1 MLFRKKCLLILLAG
15 SLAAPHG
22 LSAENLNINIPL
34 LDGKL
39 RMEIGIPGLI
49 LLTAGAMLIYGQY
62 KSIRNFNKFVKRA
75 VAQADQAVKAQEA
88 ASKAKLGK
96 RYTGMDAEEV
106 QAIREE
112 AFKSFILD
120 EASKRFNIPGEDLK
134 KYIDSMQG
142 STFEQKLVVARG
154 VVDTLLV
161 PQNSLDTIP
170 GANGGPAIKIN
181 SRSMIKYAVE
191 NGIKTTADAGR
202 VTGKWTAD
210 ALEAGTLKTTTGSNV
225 SRILDAGGKIAGAG
239 LDAAGRAAGRASEA
253 LYNVSADA
261 ANASIGAVAS
271 GLESVANRVDPLYTP
286 ATGGPSVGGGSAP
299 GSSAYARQQAQLTDV
314 QAAPGVA
321 SAPVVTPQDIPR
333 QGGAV
338 TGSGLYPQ
346 INNVGLAKAR
356 AVAADVKLNPD
367 GTPLDD
373 TVVE

>member
-75 VAQADQAVKAQEA
+75 LAKADQDVKMQDEA
-88 ASKAKLGK
+88 YKSRLGK
-96 RYTGMDAEEV
+96 SYKGMSTEEV
-106 QAIREE
+106 QSIRE
-112 AFKSFILD
+112 ASFKSFILD
-120 EASKRFNIPGEDLK
+120 QASKRFGIPGEDLK
-134 KYIDSMQG
+134 AYIDQMKG
-142 STFEQKLVVARG
+142 ATFDQKLVTARD
-154 VVDTLLV
+154 VIDSLVV

-170 GANGGPAIKIN
+170 GENGGPAIKIN
-181 SRSMIKYAVE
+181 SRSMIKYA
-191 NGIKTTADAGR
+191 IDKRIYTSKDAGEAIDGWR
-202 VTGKWTAD
+202 A
-210 ALEAGTLKTTTGSNV
+210 AAIEAGTLKTATGGNV
-225 SRILDAGGKIAGAG
+225 SRIVDAGGRIAGAG

-261 ANASIGAVAS
+261 ANAASGVVAS

-286 ATGGPSVGGGSAP
+286 ATGGPSVGGGRAP
-299 GSSAYARQQAQLTDV
+299 GSSAYASQKAQLTD
-314 QAAPGVA
+314 APRVA
-321 SAPVVTPQDIPR
+321 SAPGVTIQDMPT

-346 INNVGLAKAR
+346 INDVGLAQAR
-356 AVAADVKLNPD
+356 AAAADVKLNPD

-373 TVVE
+373 NVV

>member
-22 LSAENLNINIPL
+22 LSAENLNVNIPL

-62 KSIRNFNKFVKRA
+62 KSIRNFNKFAKRA
-75 VAQADQAVKAQEA
+75 IDQANQAVKAQKA

-96 RYTGMDAEEV
+96 RYTGMDAKEV

-120 EASKRFNIPGEDLK
+120 EASKRFKISGEDLK
-134 KYIDSMQG
+134 VYIDGMKG
-142 STFEQKLVVARG
+142 GTFEQKLVLARQ

-170 GANGGPAIKIN
+170 GEGGGPAIKIN
-181 SRSMIKYAVE
+181 SRSMIQYAVK
-191 NGIKTTADAGR
+191 NDIKTTEDAGR
-202 VTGKWTAD
+202 VTGKWTDD
-210 ALEAGTLKTTTGSNV
+210 ALKAGTLKTTTGGNV
-225 SRILDAGGKIAGAG
+225 SRIVDTGGRIAGAG
-239 LDAAGRAAGRASEA
+239 LNAAGRAAGRASEA

-261 ANASIGAVAS
+261 ANAASGVVAS
-271 GLESVANRVDPLYTP
+271 GLESVANIVDPLYTP
-286 ATGGPSVGGGSAP
+286 ATGGPSVGGGRAP
-299 GSSAYARQQAQLTDV
+299 GSSAYASEKAQLKD
-314 QAAPGVA
+314 APRVA
-321 SAPVVTPQDIPR
+321 SAPGVTIQDMPT

-338 TGSGLYPQ
+338 TGSVLYPKN
-346 INNVGLAKAR
+346 NNVGLAQKKQ
-356 AVAADVKLNPD
+356 VKQR
-367 GTPLDD
+367 
-373 TVVE
+373 